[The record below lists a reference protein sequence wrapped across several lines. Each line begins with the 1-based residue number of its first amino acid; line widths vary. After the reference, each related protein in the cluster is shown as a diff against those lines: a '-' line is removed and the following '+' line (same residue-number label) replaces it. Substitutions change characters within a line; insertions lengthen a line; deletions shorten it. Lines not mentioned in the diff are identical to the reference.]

1 MKLWVFGDSF
11 THDIKNMETS
21 NVYRKE
27 VGLFPPFQPLENN
40 WVNIVSE
47 KLTGTVEHENF
58 SMAGCANEF
67 IYDRLYS
74 NIPKFKEGDYVLV
87 SLTASNRRWL
97 VERCPQLANWS
108 NCRFEPNLPDSVT
121 KDENAAIL
129 QYGKYLHS
137 DTAAAAIYTAIFWA
151 TVNIAQHVAN
161 LGVKFLI
168 LPGFEK
174 LDPIKGT
181 LSQACFEEFDNETTL
196 NEYYKKT
203 TDSRWNHFSEVNH
216 KVLANKVID
225 YFTDVDHNI
234 DLTVGF
240 EKNIYTKDNI

>member
-11 THDIKNMETS
+11 AHDIKHLESTNR
-21 NVYRKE
+21 NRKE
-27 VGLFPPFQPLENN
+27 VGLFPPYQPLENN
-40 WVNIVSE
+40 WLNIVSE
-47 KLTGTVEHENF
+47 KLTGSVEHENF

-67 IYDRLYS
+67 IYDQLYS
-74 NIPKFKEGDYVLV
+74 SVSKFKEGDYVLV
-87 SLTASNRRWL
+87 TLTASNRRWL
-97 VERCPQLANWS
+97 VERCPHLANWS
-108 NCRFEPNLPDSVT
+108 NCKFEPNLPDSVT
-121 KDENAAIL
+121 KDENEAIL

-137 DTAAAAIYTAIFWA
+137 DIASNAIYTAILWA

-161 LGVKFLI
+161 LGIKFLI
-168 LPGFEK
+168 LPGFDK
-174 LDPIKGT
+174 IDHIKGT
-181 LSQACFEEFDNETTL
+181 LSEVCFEEFDNLTTL

-203 TDSRWNHFSEVNH
+203 TDCRWNHLSEVNH
-216 KVLANKVID
+216 NVLANKVID